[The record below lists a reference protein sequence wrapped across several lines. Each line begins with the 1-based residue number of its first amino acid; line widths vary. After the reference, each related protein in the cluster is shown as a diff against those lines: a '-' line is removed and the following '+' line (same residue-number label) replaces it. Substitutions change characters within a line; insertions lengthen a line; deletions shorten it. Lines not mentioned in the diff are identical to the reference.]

1 MYPLTITEI
10 DGTNFLVLSDSALP
24 EQRSMSLSTKLRRKS
39 TYYPGNSVPSTQ
51 IMGTQE
57 EPITLK
63 GKWRDDLLGA
73 IDGAQDLAA
82 KARAL
87 VAGQRRCRLEWDN
100 VVRYGYV
107 DAFDAVVIRRNS
119 LEWTLT
125 FFADQSDDA
134 VILAVPALP
143 LVTPFSLA
151 NALAGALEVAD
162 ELATLAISANNIV
175 QAVA

>member
-1 MYPLTITEI
+1 MLPLTITEI
-10 DGTNFLVLSDSALP
+10 DGVNSLTLTDSALP
-24 EQRSMSLSTKLRRKS
+24 EQRSMDLALKLRRKS

-63 GKWRDDLLGA
+63 GKWRDEWLGLT
-73 IDGAQDLAA
+73 DGAQDLAA

-87 VAGQRRCRLEWDN
+87 VSGQRRCRLEWDN

-107 DAFDAVVIRRNS
+107 ESFRATVIQRTA
-119 LEWTLT
+119 LEWELV

-134 VILAVPALP
+134 VVLALPAVP

-162 ELATLAISANNIV
+162 KLATAAISANNV
-175 QAVA
+175 LQAVT

>member
-10 DGTNFLVLSDSALP
+10 DGTNSLVLTDSALP
-24 EQRSMSLSTKLRRKS
+24 EQRSMELAIKLRRKS

-57 EPITLK
+57 EPIVLR
-63 GKWRDDLLGA
+63 GKWRDSLLGTV
-73 IDGAQDLAA
+73 DGAQDLAA

-87 VAGQRRCRLEWDN
+87 VTGQRRCKLECDT

-107 DAFDAVVIRRNS
+107 EAFSTPVIRRD
-119 LEWTLT
+119 LVEWSLT
-125 FFADQSDDA
+125 FFPDQSDDA
-134 VILAVPALP
+134 IILAVPAVP

-151 NALAGALEVAD
+151 NALAGALEVAS
-162 ELATLAISANNIV
+162 ELATIAISANNV
-175 QAVA
+175 LQAVA